1 MSRFLDP
8 RLEKLEPYVPGEQ
21 PRNIRRLV
29 KLNTNENPYPP
40 SPGVRQVLA
49 DLDPAQLRLYP
60 HPDAGELRQAAA
72 GAWGIE
78 PEQVLAG
85 NGSDEILALCFQA
98 FGSGGF
104 SFADISYGFYQVWAD
119 FYGAEYRT
127 IPLKDDFTLD
137 IADYLD
143 QKGTLLLAS
152 PNAPTGL
159 GLGNKQLRQLLA
171 ADKNRLVI
179 VDEAYADFAA
189 ENALPL
195 LAEYDNLLIVRTLSK
210 GYSLAGVRIG
220 FALGSP
226 ELIADLQ
233 KLKYS
238 FNPYNVNRL
247 SAAVAAAALQDQD
260 YFRECRDKVVAERQR
275 VTADLRKL
283 GFSITDSEAN
293 FILAG
298 AHPRLSAADWFKS
311 LRDYGVITRYFSKER
326 IANYLR
332 ISIGTYEDNQIL
344 LKATEE
350 ILAKA

>member
-1 MSRFLDP
+1 M
-8 RLEKLEPYVPGEQ
+8 
-21 PRNIRRLV
+21 
-29 KLNTNENPYPP
+29 
-40 SPGVRQVLA
+40 
-49 DLDPAQLRLYP
+49 
-60 HPDAGELRQAAA
+60 
-72 GAWGIE
+72 
-78 PEQVLAG
+78 
-85 NGSDEILALCFQA
+85 
-98 FGSGGF
+98 
-104 SFADISYGFYQVWAD
+104 
-119 FYGAEYRT
+119 
-127 IPLKDDFTLD
+127 
-137 IADYLD
+137 
-143 QKGTLLLAS
+143 
-152 PNAPTGL
+152 
-159 GLGNKQLRQLLA
+159 
-171 ADKNRLVI
+171 
-179 VDEAYADFAA
+179 
-189 ENALPL
+189 
-195 LAEYDNLLIVRTLSK
+195 RTLSK

-283 GFSITDSEAN
+283 GFCIADSEAN
-293 FILAG
+293 FIFAG
-298 AHPRLSAADWFKS
+298 AHPRLPAADWFKS

-350 ILAKA
+350 TLAKA